1 MKWDATMLYGIKGM
15 KIKSHSLILACSMVI
30 FCGSFAHAAQEGTQ
44 APGFSL
50 RDLKGDAITLEQFR
64 GKVVFLAFWAPWC
77 IPCRDEFPALD
88 SLYKKFQNEGF
99 IVVGIAVDASTEGVA
114 KFLRKAP
121 VSFPVLIDSNSTV
134 AESYR
139 LINMPTAYIIG
150 RDGIVRYRHLGY
162 GKELLLQYEKEI
174 SELVKQ

>member
-1 MKWDATMLYGIKGM
+1 MFYGNERM
-15 KIKSHSLILACSMVI
+15 KIKSHSLILACWMATV
-30 FCGSFAHAAQEGTQ
+30 CGSFAHAAQEGTQ

-50 RDLKGDAITLEQFR
+50 RDLKGDTITLEQFK
-64 GKVVFLAFWAPWC
+64 GKIVFLDFWAPWC
-77 IPCRDEFPALD
+77 VPCRDEFPALE
-88 SLYKKFQNEGF
+88 SLYRKFQSEGF

-114 KFLRKAP
+114 KFLKKAP
-121 VSFPVLIDSNSTV
+121 VSFPVLIDSNGTV

-162 GKELLLQYEKEI
+162 GKELLLKYEKEI
-174 SELVKQ
+174 GELAREK